1 MANQGKIHAYL
12 SIRPSKAVVDIHT
25 IIEDVSQ
32 FLSPAESLMDVTSS
46 VEVFQGID
54 PAPLEVLGPNAI
66 YIQGNNI
73 IQQIQA
79 GLPGVVYNILLFGTT
94 NFGNIIEVTVRQAV
108 LPLEV
113 GTFIFPAQLGIFTSP
128 LYPYQFINSIQLSHN
143 LTGGRLFGLITQ
155 IAPETFS
162 LTHELLAGELR
173 EPLHITSFLET
184 LSLTHTIIS
193 GDLISSTKITSFTES
208 LALLHTIQGG
218 QLLTLLII
226 YANWPLE
233 TLTLSHNVTG
243 GNLT

>member
-32 FLSPAESLMDVTSS
+32 FLSPAESLIDVTSS
-46 VEVFQGID
+46 VEVFQGTD

-79 GLPGVVYNILLFGTT
+79 GLPGVVYNVLLFGTT

-128 LYPYQFINSIQLSHN
+128 LYPYQFSESIGTSVSINKAKLFNWPVDTIQMQVSIL
-143 LTGGRLFGLITQ
+143 GGTLV
-155 IAPETFS
+155 
-162 LTHELLAGELR
+162 
-173 EPLHITSFLET
+173 EPLVFYNSPPEDISITSV
-184 LSLTHTIIS
+184 IVS
-193 GDLISSTKITSFTES
+193 GDLRDLLVMYNIPPENITLSTVLSSGTLETVLIT
-208 LALLHTIQGG
+208 
-218 QLLTLLII
+218 
-226 YANWPLE
+226 YNNYPLE
-233 TLTLSHNVTG
+233 QLFLTTSLVSG
-243 GNLT
+243 DLT